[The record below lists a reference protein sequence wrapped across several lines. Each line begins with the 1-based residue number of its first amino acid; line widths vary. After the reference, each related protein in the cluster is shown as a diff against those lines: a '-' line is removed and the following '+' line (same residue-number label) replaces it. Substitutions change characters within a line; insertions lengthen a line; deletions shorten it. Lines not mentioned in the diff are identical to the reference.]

1 MAPGSSFSQCCP
13 LISWHNYMLKL
24 CLSLSYNSE
33 SYAGRY
39 KLGNGARSWD
49 PLNLAPE
56 LPPQFMSA
64 QCLSNQ
70 HVPKLGSVGLCC
82 LQSKIVTDMEASFY
96 CRLPLQHFSSTDR
109 SNKLSTY
116 CVPAT
121 APGARDTPVN
131 KTGKNPLPSG
141 KYSLTLLFAHKSTY
155 LF

>member
-1 MAPGSSFSQCCP
+1 MNSQRK
-13 LISWHNYMLKL
+13 N
-24 CLSLSYNSE
+24 
-33 SYAGRY
+33 
-39 KLGNGARSWD
+39 
-49 PLNLAPE
+49 
-56 LPPQFMSA
+56 PPTFHFMVLYFHKS
-64 QCLSNQ
+64 
-70 HVPKLGSVGLCC
+70 
-82 LQSKIVTDMEASFY
+82 
-96 CRLPLQHFSSTDR
+96 R